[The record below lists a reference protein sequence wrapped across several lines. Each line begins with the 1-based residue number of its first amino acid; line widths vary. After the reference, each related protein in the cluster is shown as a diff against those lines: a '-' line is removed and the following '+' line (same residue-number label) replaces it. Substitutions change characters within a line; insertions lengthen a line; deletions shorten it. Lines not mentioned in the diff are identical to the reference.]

1 MKLFK
6 HFGHNHVKFAI
17 GFALWVRIAAERRIT
32 LELELH
38 EIFVLVENVP
48 KNNHVK
54 FAIGFAL
61 WDRIAAE
68 RRITLELE
76 LYGFFVTAKNVPE
89 QLIP

>member
-6 HFGHNHVKFAI
+6 HFGHNHVKLAI

-38 EIFVLVENVP
+38 EIFVLVENIP
-48 KNNHVK
+48 KNNDMK
-54 FAIGFAL
+54 LAIGFAL

-68 RRITLELE
+68 RRITLELQ

>member
-1 MKLFK
+1 MNPTPPGASRSNLNLKLD
-6 HFGHNHVKFAI
+6 AS
-17 GFALWVRIAAERRIT
+17 R
-32 LELELH
+32 
-38 EIFVLVENVP
+38 NVP
-48 KNNHVK
+48 EQSKPKPDASRNALKHAGNNHVK

-76 LYGFFVTAKNVPE
+76 LYGFFVMAKNVPE

>member
-6 HFGHNHVKFAI
+6 HFGH
-17 GFALWVRIAAERRIT
+17 
-32 LELELH
+32 
-38 EIFVLVENVP
+38 
-48 KNNHVK
+48 NHVK

>member
-38 EIFVLVENVP
+38 EHFV
-48 KNNHVK
+48 KVK
-54 FAIGFAL
+54 ESQSSLYLKPDAS
-61 WDRIAAE
+61 
-68 RRITLELE
+68 RR
-76 LYGFFVTAKNVPE
+76 VPE
-89 QLIP
+89 QPKP

>member
-6 HFGHNHVKFAI
+6 HFGHNHVKIAI

-38 EIFVLVENVP
+38 EIVVTVKNVP
-48 KNNHVK
+48 K
-54 FAIGFAL
+54 
-61 WDRIAAE
+61 
-68 RRITLELE
+68 
-76 LYGFFVTAKNVPE
+76 

>member
-1 MKLFK
+1 MR
-6 HFGHNHVKFAI
+6 FAI

-38 EIFVLVENVP
+38 KFFVLVENVP